1 MIIVLALLYIA
12 PLLLAF
18 KLGILEPTL
27 FWKLSPLIWMV
38 FLLIALF
45 IPMQFWA
52 PSGPLIVTQWGV
64 QIVANVAGEVTEV
77 PVEPNVPLAKG
88 DVLFRIDPT
97 PYQAAVDQLSAQL
110 ELTRTRLDQ
119 ARRLAERGAGSRYD
133 VEQYTSQVEQLEA
146 QLRSAEFNL
155 TETTVRAPADGYVTN
170 VALRPGARVVNFPF
184 VQAMAFVESTDQV
197 VGAQIF
203 QNHLRFL
210 EPGQPAE
217 IAFKMYPGRVFDAE
231 VEYVLQVSA
240 TGQVGLSGFAAAPKQ
255 LPHTPF
261 WVRLALGEEA
271 RALELPVGATGTTA
285 IYTGTGKPTHIIR
298 KVMIRMEAIKNYVV
312 PF

>member
-1 MIIVLALLYIA
+1 MILVLTLLYLA

-18 KLGILEPTL
+18 KLGILKPTL

-38 FLLIALF
+38 FLLIGLF

-52 PSGPLIVTQWGV
+52 PSGPLIVTQYGV

-77 PVEPNVPLAKG
+77 TAEPNVPLEKG
-88 DVLFRIDPT
+88 DVLFRIDPI

-110 ELTRTRLDQ
+110 ELNRTRLDQ
-119 ARRLAERGAGSRYD
+119 ARRLAERGAGSGFD

-146 QLRSAEFNL
+146 QLRNAEFNL
-155 TETTVRAPADGYVTN
+155 QETTVRAPADGYVTN

-184 VQAMAFVESTDQV
+184 VQAMAFVESADPV

-203 QNHLRFL
+203 QNQLRFL
-210 EPGQPAE
+210 KPGQAAE
-217 IAFKMYPGRVFDAE
+217 IAFKMYPGRVFEAE
-231 VEYVLQVSA
+231 VEYVIQASA
-240 TGQVGLSGFAAAPKQ
+240 TGQVGLSGFAAAPKE

-261 WVRLALGEEA
+261 WVRLDLGEEA
-271 RALELPVGATGTTA
+271 RALDLPVGATGTVA
-285 IYTGTGKPTHIIR
+285 IYTSTGKPTHIIR